1 MSTEPE
7 TTHPMAEFA
16 QTFKNVW
23 REHMPDHPEV
33 PFELT
38 EAGERLAKFKVAC
51 PEEFFVP
58 VERARLKNPVAF
70 DRVANWDG
78 HFRGPCATGATGGSK
93 TRAVW
98 QALRRLWCEKE
109 KSFTWFTAKRL
120 ISCMED
126 DNERGNFSTFFK
138 NARGVTLLF
147 VDDLDKIN
155 WQFESNAEALF
166 SFYDW
171 VYREHRACVTT
182 TNKDRRWWSDKMGDA
197 FARRLFDDASFEV
210 KFS

>member
-1 MSTEPE
+1 MSKDPQ
-7 TTHPMAEFA
+7 TTHPIADYAEA
-16 QTFKNVW
+16 FKNAW
-23 REHMPDHPEV
+23 RENMPDNPEV

-38 EAGERLAKFKVAC
+38 PAGERAAKFKVAC
-51 PEEFFVP
+51 PEEFQVT
-58 VERARLKNPVAF
+58 VDRARLKNITAF

-78 HFRGPCATGATGGSK
+78 HFRGPCASGATGGSK

-98 QALRRLWCEKE
+98 QALQRLWCEKN

-120 ISCMED
+120 VSCMED
-126 DNERGNFSTFFK
+126 DEDRGNFSTFFK
-138 NARGVTLLF
+138 NCRSVDLLF

-155 WQFESNAEALF
+155 WQFESQTAALF

-171 VYREHRACVTT
+171 VYREHRACVST
-182 TNKDRRWWSDKMGDA
+182 TNKDRKWWCEKMGDA